1 MIRALLCLSWATA
14 SVLAQFGPV
23 GPAATFL
30 TLFPDAR
37 TVALGSAGVALD
49 DLDANTYY
57 NPANIA
63 FGPRLAATWTHV
75 NWVPH
80 MFYGMSIDHG
90 GVTCRVGDR
99 FGAAANVLYMQD
111 GLQEVYTEHGE
122 FVGSY
127 RPHDIAAGVSAAYR
141 LLPSLSAGVTAN
153 VIYQFIYP
161 AWAYPDPWPWQF
173 PRNGDAATFAC
184 DAGVQYRPHDALTLG
199 FAVAN
204 LGPDIRFD
212 TTESYFLPRT
222 GRVGFAV
229 RPPIPGPVSAT
240 VTGELSREL
249 FPAVEGRDLYHWGAG
264 LELEFARLAFVRLG
278 YLHYDRDGRRGFTWG
293 VGVEHRSLRLDVGVD
308 SGIYQQPGTRNVRFL
323 LGARL

>member
-1 MIRALLCLSWATA
+1 MIRALLALSLGAA
-14 SVLAQFGPV
+14 SVSAQFGPS

-30 TLFPDAR
+30 TITPDAR
-37 TVALGSAGVALD
+37 TAALGGCGVALD

-57 NPANIA
+57 NPANVA

-75 NWVPH
+75 NWLPH
-80 MFYGMSIDHG
+80 MFWGMSIDHG
-90 GVTCRVGDR
+90 GVACRVGDR
-99 FGAAANVLYMQD
+99 FGAAANVLYLQY
-111 GLQEVYTEHGE
+111 GLQEVYNEQGA
-122 FVGSY
+122 FIGSY

-161 AWAYPDPWPWQF
+161 AWAYPEPSPWQF

-184 DAGVQYRPHDALTLG
+184 DAGIQYRPQDALTLG

-222 GRVGFAV
+222 GRIGFAV
-229 RPPIPGPVSAT
+229 RPPIPDPVSAT
-240 VTGELSREL
+240 VTGELSRDL
-249 FPAVEGRDLYHWGAG
+249 FPPVEGRDLYHWGAG

-293 VGVEHRSLRLDVGVD
+293 VGLQHRGISLDVGID
-308 SGIYQQPGTRNVRFL
+308 SGVYQEPNTRNVRFQFS
-323 LGARL
+323 GRI